1 MSSIEKLMIR
11 GIRSFAADTGDAAT
25 ITFYSPLTLITGHNG
40 SGKTTII
47 ECLKY
52 ATTGDMPP
60 GSKTGAFVNDP
71 KMTDSPSIKAQV
83 RLRFKNVNHQTMSV
97 VRCLSLTAKKT
108 GYTQKTLE
116 NVLATLDPATG
127 ELVTVS
133 SKCAEIDT
141 DVPNHLGV
149 SRAILDN
156 VIFCH
161 QEEANWPLSEPSILK
176 KKFDDIFASTKYTN
190 VLESIKGIKKEKTQ
204 DLKVMHASLEFLR
217 RNKEKAERIRDSLER
232 HGENIEKSQERI
244 DQLEIEISRCA
255 EEVSRLMERTRELQ
269 AIEATLSALSHERKA
284 ALVNIRELEGT
295 FTLYSESDTD
305 LQEMLFKHDLSLK
318 TADQEKLKQE
328 RQKQKAASAIAN
340 LQSSVS
346 NNQQRIGQLKASIE
360 SNKKKQAER
369 DQLINDLAQLY
380 SYDGFDSLPLINSDV
395 VRFVNKLDIQVQQK
409 SGEVERLKSE
419 IRAKEQGVRSQLAD
433 KKARI
438 DMSSSLKAKSQ
449 ASISSAQV
457 KLRQQNA
464 EFAKYQSTDAEVESI
479 ETRLAEQESALM
491 ALKSSDPGLESME
504 SQKRAMMAD
513 VEAFENDLSRLS
525 EQISSQVQSAG
536 SQARL
541 ILMKNRHSQRA
552 EQIQTLMG
560 ENSSGFQSALKHEVS
575 PETVEESLEPILREK
590 EFSAKSSREA
600 LEKYKRERSSYD
612 IRIDSIKS
620 QLQKHKET
628 LEQIEARIVAECGT
642 APFLDFLAVKEES
655 LSELREQVQDMK
667 TMGAMYGRFVDMAE
681 KKHACPLC
689 SRGFDPTLESQ
700 FTAKLRRLMSKAE
713 NDDEHELAALETT
726 VATLRSLKSAYDSA
740 EQLKAKEVPTL
751 KEQLTEL
758 EEKRTSAVEALET
771 ADLETATLASELE
784 EVTRLMTAAKAIGA
798 LCQENSKDESAIKDL
813 ETELMCA
820 GSTKSTDELQTEY
833 NAIKQKMQNTRQ
845 EVNKLNQ
852 SIAQTTSDIQMKEQ
866 AIRSLQD
873 RHGQLQNQRQRQ
885 AQIREQITEIEA
897 SIRNITQEMEQF
909 EAESQNVMPEMNR
922 LNEELQKV
930 TAEGREKEMGAQQI
944 VSELQRNL
952 GRVQMYNKDLE
963 RIDIKST
970 VTELSKLES
979 TTDSYLDEINQ
990 HNDDLQAANKQMQV
1004 LQEQLSEFKNL
1015 QRNIDDNLRYRRY
1028 KAKAQEID
1036 TQITEA
1042 MSKKNKDAD
1051 ETYARQLNRLSKKQ
1065 SDLSSERA
1073 GLQGEL
1079 RQMQDQKR
1087 AYESELQGEYKD
1099 VVQNYHDSL
1108 IGYKTT
1114 ELALQDLEKYTKALQ
1129 SAIVEYHSMKMEE
1142 INKSIK
1148 ELWTNTYRGTDIDT
1162 IEIRSDQEGLRAN
1175 QAYNYR
1181 VVMMQRGRALDM
1193 RNRCSAGQKVLAS
1206 IIIRLA
1212 LAESF
1217 SLNCGIL
1224 ALDEPTTN
1232 LDEANVQQLAYSL
1245 KAIIERH
1252 RQQSNFQ
1259 LVIITHDEDF
1269 LKMLSL
1275 TDYVDY
1281 YYRVKKD
1288 ADQFSTIWKMPVTE
1302 A

>member
-1 MSSIEKLMIR
+1 MSSIEKLLIR
-11 GIRSFAADTGDAAT
+11 GIRSFAADTGDAST

-60 GSKTGAFVNDP
+60 GSKNGAFVNDP

-83 RLRFKNVNHQTMSV
+83 RLRFKNVNNRTMSV

-116 NVLATLDPATG
+116 NVLAALDPNTG

-190 VLESIKGIKKEKTQ
+190 VLESIKNIKKEKTQ
-204 DLKVMHASLEFLR
+204 DLKVMHSSLEFLR
-217 RNKEKAERIRDSLER
+217 RNKEKAERVRDSLQR
-232 HGENIEKSQERI
+232 NGENIEKSQERI
-244 DQLEIEISRCA
+244 DQLEIEISQCA
-255 EEVSRLMERTRELQ
+255 EEIDKLMERTRELQ
-269 AIEATLSALSHERKA
+269 AIEATLNALSHERKA
-284 ALVNIRELEGT
+284 TLANIRELEGT
-295 FTLYSESDTD
+295 FTLYSESDED

-318 TADQEKLKQE
+318 TADQEKAKQE
-328 RQKQKAASAIAN
+328 RQKQKATSAIAN

-346 NNQQRIGQLKASIE
+346 NNQQRIGQLKATIE

-369 DQLINDLAQLY
+369 DQLINELAKLY
-380 SYDGFDSLPLINSDV
+380 SYDGFDSLPLISSDV
-395 VRFVNKLDIQVQQK
+395 VRFVNNLDIQLQQK
-409 SGEVERLKSE
+409 SNEMEHLKSD
-419 IRAKEQGVRSQLAD
+419 IRAKEQGARSQLAE
-433 KKARI
+433 KKAKV
-438 DMSSSLKAKSQ
+438 DMSSSLKAKAQ
-449 ASISSAQV
+449 ASISSAQG

-464 EFAKYQSTDAEVESI
+464 ELAKYDSTEADI
-479 ETRLAEQESALM
+479 ETVELRLAEQESALT
-491 ALKSSDPGLESME
+491 ALQSSDPGLESME
-504 SQKRAMMAD
+504 SQKRALMAD
-513 VEAFENDLSRLS
+513 IEAYENNLSRLS

-541 ILMKNRHSQRA
+541 TLIKNRHSQRVEKIFA
-552 EQIQTLMG
+552 LIS
-560 ENSSGFQSALKHEVS
+560 ENSVEIQAILKQEIL
-575 PETVEESLEPILREK
+575 PATVEEKLEPILREK
-590 EFSAKSSREA
+590 ELTTQASKEL
-600 LEKYKRERSSYD
+600 LESYKREQSAFD
-612 IRIDSIKS
+612 IRIDSIKA

-628 LEQIEARIVAECGT
+628 LSDCESKITSECGT

-689 SRGFDPTLESQ
+689 SRGFDPTLEAQ

-713 NDDEHELAALETT
+713 NDDELELAALETSVT
-726 VATLRSLKSAYDSA
+726 NLRALKSVYDSA
-740 EQLKAKEVPTL
+740 EQLKAKEIPSL
-751 KEQLTEL
+751 MGQLTEL
-758 EEKRTSAVEALET
+758 EEKRISAMESIETAGMKTSALT
-771 ADLETATLASELE
+771 SELE
-784 EVTRLMTAAKAIGA
+784 DIARLMTVAKSISG
-798 LCQENSKDESAIKDL
+798 LYKENVKDESAIKDL
-813 ETELMCA
+813 ETELMCI
-820 GSTKSTDELQTEY
+820 GSSKSTEELQTEY
-833 NAIKQKMQNTRQ
+833 NGIKQKIQESRQ
-845 EVNKLNQ
+845 EMTKVNQ
-852 SIAQTTSDIQMKEQ
+852 SINQTTSEIQMKEK
-866 AIRSLQD
+866 AIRLL
-873 RHGQLQNQRQRQ
+873 REKYGQLQNQRQRQ
-885 AQIREQITEIEA
+885 TQIKEQISEIEMSNRTIIQEIEQLEA
-897 SIRNITQEMEQF
+897 EAQNIT
-909 EAESQNVMPEMNR
+909 PEMNR
-922 LNEELQKV
+922 LNEELQRI
-930 TAEGREKEMGAQQI
+930 TAEGKEREMAAQQI
-944 VSELQRNL
+944 ISDIQQNL
-952 GRVQMYNKDLE
+952 KSVQMYNKDLE
-963 RIDIKST
+963 RTDIKSI

-979 TTDSYLDEINQ
+979 VTDSYIDEINQ
-990 HNDDLQAANKQMQV
+990 HTEDLQATDKQMQT

-1028 KAKAQEID
+1028 KAKAQD
-1036 TQITEA
+1036 LDVQIAAT
-1042 MSKKNKDAD
+1042 MSKKNQEAD

-1065 SDLSSERA
+1065 SNLSSERA

-1087 AYESELQGEYKD
+1087 AYESELQSEYKD

-1129 SAIVEYHSMKMEE
+1129 SAIVEYHTMKMEE

-1181 VVMMQRGRALDM
+1181 VVMIQKGRALDM

-1259 LVIITHDEDF
+1259 LIIITHDEDF

-1288 ADQFSTIWKMPVTE
+1288 ADQFSTIWKVPVAE

>member
-1 MSSIEKLMIR
+1 MSSIEKLLIR
-11 GIRSFAADTGDAAT
+11 GIRSFASDTGDAAT

-83 RLRFKNVNHQTMSV
+83 RLRFKNVNNQTMSV

-116 NVLATLDPATG
+116 NVLAALDSNTG

-190 VLESIKGIKKEKTQ
+190 VLESIKNIKKEKTQ

-217 RNKEKAERIRDSLER
+217 RNKEKAERVRDSLQRSE
-232 HGENIEKSQERI
+232 ENIEKSKERI
-244 DQLEIEISRCA
+244 DQLEIEISRCT
-255 EEVSRLMERTRELQ
+255 EEVGRLMEKTRELQ
-269 AIEATLSALSHERKA
+269 AIEISLTSLSHERNA
-284 ALVNIRELEGT
+284 AYTNIQELEGT
-295 FTLYSESDTD
+295 FTLYSESDAD

-318 TADQEKLKQE
+318 TADQEKAKQE
-328 RQKQKAASAIAN
+328 RQKQKASSSIAN

-360 SNKKKQAER
+360 SSKKKQAER
-369 DQLINDLAQLY
+369 DQLISELAQLY
-380 SYDGFDSLPLINSDV
+380 SYDGFDMLPLVNADV

-409 SGEVERLKSE
+409 SSEMERLKSE

-438 DMSSSLKAKSQ
+438 DMSSSLKTKSQ
-449 ASISSAQV
+449 ASISSAQE

-464 EFAKYQSTDAEVESI
+464 ELAKYQSIDAEIESI
-479 ETRLAEQESALM
+479 ETRLAEQESSLTALT
-491 ALKSSDPGLESME
+491 SSDPGLESME
-504 SQKRAMMAD
+504 SQRRAMMAD
-513 VEAFENDLSRLS
+513 VEAFENDIARLS
-525 EQISSQVQSAG
+525 EQISSQAHSAE

-541 ILMKNRHSQRA
+541 TLMKNRHSQRA
-552 EQIQTLMG
+552 EQIRTLMT
-560 ENSSGFQSALKHEVS
+560 ESSAGFQSILKRDVS
-575 PETVEESLEPILREK
+575 PETVEASFEPILNEK
-590 EFSAKSSREA
+590 KLSVQASRDY
-600 LEKYKRERSSYD
+600 LEKCKRERSTFD
-612 IRIDSIKS
+612 IRIDSIGA

-628 LEQIEARIVAECGT
+628 LEQCEAMIVAECGT

-667 TMGAMYGRFVDMAE
+667 TMGEMYGRFVDMAE

-689 SRGFDPTLESQ
+689 SRGFDPTLEAQ
-700 FTAKLRRLMSKAE
+700 FTAKLRRLMSKAA
-713 NDDEHELAALETT
+713 NDDEHELAVLEVT
-726 VATLRSLKSAYDSA
+726 VATLRSIKSSYDSA
-740 EQLKAKEVPTL
+740 EQLKAKDIPML
-751 KEQLTEL
+751 KEQLAEL
-758 EEKRTSAVEALET
+758 EEKKKSVVEALET
-771 ADLETATLASELE
+771 ADMETATLVSELE
-784 EVTRLMTAAKAIGA
+784 EISRLMTAAKAISS
-798 LCQENSKDESAIKDL
+798 LCQENSKDESAVKDL
-813 ETELMCA
+813 ETELMCS
-820 GSTKSTDELQTEY
+820 GSSKSTEQLQIDY
-833 NAIKQKMQNTRQ
+833 NAVKQKMQSTRQ
-845 EVNKLNQ
+845 ELSKLNQ
-852 SIAQTTSDIQMKEQ
+852 TIAQTTSDIGVKEK
-866 AIRSLQD
+866 AIRSLRD
-873 RHGQLQNQRQRQ
+873 RYSQLQNQRQRQ
-885 AQIREQITEIEA
+885 AQIKEQISEIEV

-909 EAESQNVMPEMNR
+909 DVESQNVMPEMNR

-930 TAEGREKEMGAQQI
+930 TAEGREKELSVQQV

-963 RIDIKST
+963 RVDIKST
-970 VTELSKLES
+970 VTELSRLES
-979 TTDSYLDEINQ
+979 TTDSYIDEIHQ
-990 HNDDLQAANKQMQV
+990 HTEDLQAADKVMQV

-1028 KAKAQEID
+1028 KSKVQEMDEKIAAAKA
-1036 TQITEA
+1036 
-1042 MSKKNKDAD
+1042 KKNQEAD

-1065 SDLSSERA
+1065 SDMSSERA

-1099 VVQNYHDSL
+1099 VVQNYHDTL

-1129 SAIVEYHSMKMEE
+1129 SAIVEYHTMKMEE

-1259 LVIITHDEDF
+1259 LIIITHDEDF

-1288 ADQFSTIWKMPVTE
+1288 ADQFSTIWKVPVTE